1 MKKLMCI
8 LLAVLLASSAG
19 ITVPAEG
26 SDPEAADP
34 YVIDKP
40 ELGFTASFRSGR
52 LTMPSRRKTLTSTMT
67 TLTPG
72 WTRW

>member
-40 ELGFTASFRSGR
+40 ELGFHFEIPEKYRNLKGS
-52 LTMPSRRKTLTSTMT
+52 LD
-67 TLTPG
+67 
-72 WTRW
+72 